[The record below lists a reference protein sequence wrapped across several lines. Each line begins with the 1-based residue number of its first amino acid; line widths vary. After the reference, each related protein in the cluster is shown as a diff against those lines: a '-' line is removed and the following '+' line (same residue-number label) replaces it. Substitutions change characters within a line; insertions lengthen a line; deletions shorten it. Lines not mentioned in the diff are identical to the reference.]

1 MYNVVN
7 PDKIVERYGA
17 DTLRLYEMFLGPIN
31 QSKPWDSNGI
41 DGCFRFLRRFWNL
54 FFDKQ
59 DNFCVVDEPAS
70 KESLKTLH
78 KLIKKVSED
87 IEVFSYN
94 TSVAAFMVAV
104 NELTQQKCNNRE
116 VLQTMVALLAPFAP
130 HMAEELW
137 EKLGN
142 NGSVCDAA
150 WPAFDEANLKED
162 NVTLSVSFNGKTRF
176 TLDFPVD
183 ATKEQIEETTLASDL
198 TKKYLEGKT
207 IVKMIVVPGR
217 IINIV
222 VK

>member
-1 MYNVVN
+1 
-7 PDKIVERYGA
+7 
-17 DTLRLYEMFLGPIN
+17 
-31 QSKPWDSNGI
+31 
-41 DGCFRFLRRFWNL
+41 
-54 FFDKQ
+54 
-59 DNFCVVDEPAS
+59 
-70 KESLKTLH
+70 
-78 KLIKKVSED
+78 
-87 IEVFSYN
+87 
-94 TSVAAFMVAV
+94 
-104 NELTQQKCNNRE
+104 
-116 VLQTMVALLAPFAP
+116 
-130 HMAEELW
+130 MAEELW

-150 WPAFDEANLKED
+150 WPTFDEANLKED

-183 ATKEQIEETTLASDL
+183 ATKEQIEETNLASDL